1 MIQNSLQAYYTVEMG
16 PTDGK
21 GRKKNV
27 TEGESHRL
35 FGESEHE
42 RKRRKEKKEKT
53 KGTKSPLLCN

>member
-1 MIQNSLQAYYTVEMG
+1 MEMG
-16 PTDGK
+16 LTDGK
-21 GRKKNV
+21 GRKKNA
-27 TEGESHRL
+27 TEGESQRL